1 MKKSIPIIVAIVCI
15 LAVIICVAA
24 FIPKGN
30 KGPVYVDGTA
40 RYTENATLGEG
51 SKTITVT
58 VKDNE
63 GKAVVFTIKTDAK
76 TVGAALLENK
86 LIAGDEGAYGLYIK
100 VVNGLR
106 ADYDKDQAYWA
117 FTIDGE
123 MVMTGVDQTDI
134 TDGGKY
140 ELVYTVG

>member
-1 MKKSIPIIVAIVCI
+1 MKISIPIIVAIVCI
-15 LAVIICVAA
+15 IAVIICVAA

-51 SKTITVT
+51 SKTIMVT

-134 TDGGKY
+134 TDGGNY
-140 ELVYTVG
+140 GQQRS

>member
-1 MKKSIPIIVAIVCI
+1 MKKTIRILISILCI
-15 LAVIICVAA
+15 ALLFAGC
-24 FIPKGN
+24 N

-40 RYTENATLGEG
+40 KYTEDVTLGEG

-58 VKDNE
+58 VKDHE

-76 TVGAALLENK
+76 TVGDALLEND
-86 LIAGDEGAYGLYIK
+86 LIAGDEGQFGLYVK

-106 ADYDKDQAYWA
+106 ADYDKDHAYWG
-117 FTIDGE
+117 FNVNGE
-123 MVMTGVDQTDI
+123 TSLTGVDMTDL
-134 TDGGKY
+134 TDGGVY

>member
-1 MKKSIPIIVAIVCI
+1 MKKTISLVLAILCI
-15 LAVIICVAA
+15 LALFAGC
-24 FIPKGN
+24 GN

-40 RYTENATLGEG
+40 RYTEDTTLGKG
-51 SKTITVT
+51 SKTISVT

-76 TVGAALLENK
+76 TVGDALLENK
-86 LIAGDEGAYGLYIK
+86 VIAGEDGQYGLFVK

-106 ADYDKDQAYWA
+106 ADYDKDGAYWA
-117 FTIDGE
+117 FTINGE
-123 MVMTGVDQTDI
+123 MAMTGVDQTDI
-134 TDGGKY
+134 TDGGVY